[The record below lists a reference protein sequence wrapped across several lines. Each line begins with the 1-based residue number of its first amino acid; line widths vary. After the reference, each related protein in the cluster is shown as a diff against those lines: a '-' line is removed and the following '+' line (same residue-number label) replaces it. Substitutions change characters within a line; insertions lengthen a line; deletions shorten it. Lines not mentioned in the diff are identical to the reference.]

1 MADPGSQAVDGPPV
15 VEPRERRA
23 GRLLAAVVL
32 APLVAY
38 LVWALVT
45 TLHSGGDVALTE
57 ISVRDVGGT
66 HTPLFGVY
74 SRYGWHHPGPL
85 LFYALAVPY
94 RLLGTDGSA
103 LAGGAV
109 LVNALAVGG
118 SAWLLWRR
126 GRLGGLVVGGLV
138 LAVLL
143 HSLGSAVLPTP
154 WNPLITVL
162 PLLLFVLAVWSVVCG
177 DAWMLPIVIGAG
189 SFVVQA
195 HVGTAGVVLVGGIA
209 AGLAVV
215 ATRRARKGDGR
226 LWIVSLVLAALLW
239 LPPIVDAVRHRGGN
253 LRAIVDFWTSAH
265 DHVTGWSR
273 GARIVGAELAVDPPW
288 VTGRLPKQGFVPGVE
303 PGWTVPVAGILF
315 VVAVLV
321 AIRGSRPDAARLGAV
336 TLGFALVAWVSV
348 ARIVDEPF
356 DYLVRWT
363 ELTGALVWLTIGWT
377 VLEEVRAVASVP
389 TRRVV
394 GAVGAL
400 AVTVTLTLGALTAV
414 QAFDDH
420 PALGEQRAYD
430 RLAGRLQRAGRRLR
444 APVAVADAADLSSA
458 GLGASVLNGLLGA
471 GVDAGVR
478 PEFGWQVAGAHVVA
492 RDRAGTRLLVAYGD
506 EGERL
511 RDDPRYRVLVSTDEL
526 PPARRAE
533 LDRLQASYTG
543 IGEQIRWSRSH
554 PVLARRLA
562 ELAAHSARAV
572 VLVERT

>member
-45 TLHSGGDVALTE
+45 TIHSGGDVALTE

-143 HSLGSAVLPTP
+143 HSLGGAVLPTP

-215 ATRRARKGDGR
+215 ATRRARKGGGR
-226 LWIVSLVLAALLW
+226 LWIVSLV
-239 LPPIVDAVRHRGGN
+239 
-253 LRAIVDFWTSAH
+253 
-265 DHVTGWSR
+265 
-273 GARIVGAELAVDPPW
+273 
-288 VTGRLPKQGFVPGVE
+288 
-303 PGWTVPVAGILF
+303 
-315 VVAVLV
+315 
-321 AIRGSRPDAARLGAV
+321 
-336 TLGFALVAWVSV
+336 AWVWV

-363 ELTGALVWLTIGWT
+363 ELTGALVWLTIGWS

-400 AVTVTLTLGALTAV
+400 AVTVTLALGALTAV

-562 ELAAHSARAV
+562 ELAAHS
-572 VLVERT
+572 